1 MVGASCPRCGQPV
14 PLHEGRPFV
23 AASGAVELWHASCWQ
38 VRHARAVEEV
48 TVVAPTPSRSRA
60 FRRALTTGPQR
71 LVRAVVPPERGPRF
85 WVGAGMGTTVT
96 VLAIIAMSR
105 ASGPAQV
112 SSLATF
118 DSEPAE
124 TPTLVA
130 HETANEAEV
139 PTPDLTLSYP
149 IPSENGTALD
159 ELYPSLDGWVH
170 PVTGSE
176 RFLSEYS
183 TGNFGAERVGIQR
196 HECGAGH
203 CGVDLGGPI
212 GRPIV
217 AVADGIVVH
226 IEHSELG
233 RDGRSG
239 RYVRIEHDDGTLT
252 SYMHLDTIIDHL
264 QVGDHV
270 DGGQMIGTLGATAVY
285 SAAPHCHFSLEIPN
299 VPGTHGDN
307 VNTHYVDPAP
317 FLVRATVLDRAERK
331 HPTKPAF

>member
-1 MVGASCPRCGQPV
+1 
-14 PLHEGRPFV
+14 
-23 AASGAVELWHASCWQ
+23 
-38 VRHARAVEEV
+38 
-48 TVVAPTPSRSRA
+48 
-60 FRRALTTGPQR
+60 
-71 LVRAVVPPERGPRF
+71 
-85 WVGAGMGTTVT
+85 MGTTAT
-96 VLAIIAMSR
+96 VLAIIALSR

-124 TPTLVA
+124 TPSVEA
-130 HETANEAEV
+130 QETANEADV
-139 PTPDLTLSYP
+139 PTPDLAEVYP
-149 IPSENGTALD
+149 IPSDNGIALD

-170 PVTGSE
+170 PVAGSE
-176 RFLSEYS
+176 LLLSNYS
-183 TGNFGAERVGIQR
+183 TGNFGAERIGIQR
-196 HECGAGH
+196 PECGAGH
-203 CGVDLGGPI
+203 CGVDLVGPI

-217 AVADGIVVH
+217 AVADGIVVR
-226 IEHSELG
+226 IEHSEMG

-252 SYMHLDTIIDHL
+252 AYMHLDTIIDGL

-270 DGGQMIGTLGATAVY
+270 DGGQQIGTLGATAVH